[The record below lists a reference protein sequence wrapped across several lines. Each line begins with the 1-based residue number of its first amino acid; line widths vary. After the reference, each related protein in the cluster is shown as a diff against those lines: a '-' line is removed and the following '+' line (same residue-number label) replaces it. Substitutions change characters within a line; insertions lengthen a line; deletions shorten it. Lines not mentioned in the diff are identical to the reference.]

1 MRYFVIAFEA
11 EAVPFYPAVRRR
23 HSGYQII
30 NVILLP
36 NPFVRTEL
44 YKVSRHT
51 ARDLKRFFLRILNM
65 FECIRKQAVLRKRS
79 AVRNILLKTPSSF
92 SFKGFFIVKGKNPS
106 RPVKGG
112 VSSFNGDQARLKTPD
127 APQPVCYS
135 IKT

>member
-1 MRYFVIAFEA
+1 MNRQTGRVHKQFLLC
-11 EAVPFYPAVRRR
+11 
-23 HSGYQII
+23 
-30 NVILLP
+30 IL
-36 NPFVRTEL
+36 
-44 YKVSRHT
+44 
-51 ARDLKRFFLRILNM
+51 IM

-79 AVRNILLKTPSSF
+79 AVKNILLKIPSSF
-92 SFKGFFIVKGKNPS
+92 SFQGFFIVKGKNPS